1 MIIIPIMCYYTT
13 YIRYLSEMKINSFFR
28 KSFSWKVSVT
38 IIFVSLLGIFFSIN
52 SIIYAD
58 KEFRNSL
65 LDRTKIISHI
75 FDINS
80 IESLS
85 ASELDF
91 KNTNY
96 IKIKSELSA
105 LSKINSETRF
115 VYLAGYN
122 GKDVFF
128 FADSEPDGSSES
140 SPPGQIYDEAS
151 PTFIKTFVSKTN
163 EIDGPTRDRWGVWIS
178 SLSPI
183 LDPETG
189 NVVAVVGIDINAR
202 SYYITLALYGS
213 IPILISLILSIF
225 VFLIYRE
232 NKKEYDSL
240 SFRSEL
246 VSIAAHDLRGP
257 IVGMRW
263 LLDSLLEER
272 NSNISADQRNSLE
285 LMHKSSGELLKT
297 TNEILDASK
306 MDKQSEELKL
316 ENNNL
321 RQIIDDSITQFSISA
336 KERGIGIKIED
347 SFPSELSILCDRPK
361 IKRVFSN
368 LISNAIKYSEKG
380 KEINIFYGSNDKN
393 HIITI
398 TDHGVGIPLD
408 EQKSLF
414 QEFYRTKNALKMSYG
429 VGLGLYYVKKVVE
442 QHNGHIWFD
451 SKEDIGTS
459 FNIELPKK

>member
-1 MIIIPIMCYYTT
+1 
-13 YIRYLSEMKINSFFR
+13 MKMTSFIK
-28 KSFSWKVSVT
+28 KSFSWKISISIIT
-38 IIFVSLLGIFFSIN
+38 ISLLGIILSVN
-52 SIIYAD
+52 LVIYAD
-58 KEFRNSL
+58 KEFRVSL
-65 LDRTKIISHI
+65 LDKTKIISEI
-75 FDINS
+75 FNPNLIKSLTATGEDINS
-80 IESLS
+80 SQYIEVKSKLS
-85 ASELDF
+85 S
-91 KNTNY
+91 
-96 IKIKSELSA
+96 
-105 LSKINSETRF
+105 LSKINPETRF
-115 VYLAGYN
+115 VYIAGYN
-122 GKDVFF
+122 GKYVFF
-128 FADSEPDGSSES
+128 FADSEPDGSDLS
-140 SPPGQIYDEAS
+140 SPPGQIYSEAS
-151 PTFIKTFVSKTN
+151 PTFIKTFTDKVS
-163 EIDGPTRDRWGVWIS
+163 EIDGPTRDRWGTWIS

-183 LDPETG
+183 FDPGTN
-189 NVVAVVGIDINAR
+189 NVIAVVGIDINAKN
-202 SYYITLALYGS
+202 YYITLALYGS

-263 LLDSLLEER
+263 LLDSLLEEK

-306 MDKQSEELKL
+306 LDRQTEELRL

-336 KERGIGIKIED
+336 KEKGIGIKIED
-347 SFPSELSILCDRPK
+347 DFPSELSIVCDRPK

-380 KEINIFYGSNDKN
+380 KEINIFYGSNEKN

-398 TDHGVGIPLD
+398 TDHGVGIPID

-414 QEFYRTKNALKMSYG
+414 QEFYRTKKALKMSYG
-429 VGLGLYYVKKVVE
+429 VGLGLYYVKKVIE
-442 QHNGHIWFD
+442 LHNGRIWFD
-451 SKEDIGTS
+451 SKEDVGTS